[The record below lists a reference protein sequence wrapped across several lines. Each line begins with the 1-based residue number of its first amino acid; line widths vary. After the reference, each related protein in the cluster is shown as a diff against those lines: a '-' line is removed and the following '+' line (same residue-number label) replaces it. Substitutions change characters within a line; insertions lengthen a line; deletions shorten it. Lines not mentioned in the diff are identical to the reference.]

1 MKINLKEC
9 YGCRK
14 PSVIW
19 KNHEGFRYC
28 KNCWSCHKSNLVAQK
43 PTENLVPVVLPDIK
57 KRPRIKLKSDKQK
70 AELNAEIQAMLTD
83 DFLESI
89 LAYTVSKDEAQSKL
103 ENFLRS

>member
-1 MKINLKEC
+1 MVKLKEC

-28 KNCWSCHKSNLVAQK
+28 KNYWSCHKSNLVAQK
-43 PTENLVPVVLPDIK
+43 PTENLVPVVLPNVK

-70 AELNAEIQAMLTD
+70 ND
-83 DFLESI
+83 
-89 LAYTVSKDEAQSKL
+89 V
-103 ENFLRS
+103 ENRNY